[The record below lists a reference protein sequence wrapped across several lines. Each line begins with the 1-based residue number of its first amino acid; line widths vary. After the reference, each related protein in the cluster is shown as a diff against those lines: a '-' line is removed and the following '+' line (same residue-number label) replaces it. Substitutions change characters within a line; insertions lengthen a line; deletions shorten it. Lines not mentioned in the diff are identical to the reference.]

1 METISAAKVHY
12 TKNGQCV
19 ITLNNGVEMPLVGY
33 GVFQVDPSE
42 CERCVTDALAVGY
55 RSIDTAQAYFNEE
68 GVGNAWRKSGIAR
81 EDLFLTTKV
90 WVSNF
95 DGKKAARSIDTSL
108 RKLQTD
114 YIDLL
119 LIHQCFGD
127 YYNAYRAMEDAL
139 EAGKVRAIGVSNF
152 YYDRFLDISEM
163 MDIKPAVNQI
173 EINVFAQQKMM
184 QEVCGKYGTR
194 LMAWGPFAE
203 GMNDFFTNPVL
214 TEIGAKYGKTAA
226 QVGLRYLVQFNIIV
240 IPKSVNKERMDQNFH
255 IFDFTLSADD
265 MKAISALDLGHGVV
279 VDFED
284 PNQRMALFD
293 VIKKYNV

>member
-1 METISAAKVHY
+1 MKKTIK
-12 TKNGQCV
+12 
-19 ITLNNGVEMPLVGY
+19 LNNGVEMPLVGY
-33 GVFQVDPSE
+33 GVFQVDPAE

-95 DGKKAARSIDTSL
+95 EGKKAAESIDTSL

-139 EAGKVRAIGVSNF
+139 KDGKVRAIGVSNF
-152 YYDRFLDISEM
+152 YYDRFVDIAEM
-163 MDIKPAVNQI
+163 MDVKPAVNQI
-173 EINVFAQQKMM
+173 EVNVFAQQKTM
-184 QEVCGKYGTR
+184 QELCAKYGTH
-194 LMAWGPFAE
+194 LMAWGPLAE
-203 GMNDFFTNPVL
+203 GFNNFFNNPVL
-214 TEIGAKYGKTAA
+214 SEIGAKYGKSVA
-226 QVGLRYLVQFNIIV
+226 QVALRYLVQHNIIV
-240 IPKSVNKERMDQNFH
+240 IPKSVRKERMEQNFN
-255 IFDFTLSADD
+255 IMDFELSVDD
-265 MKAISALDLGHGVV
+265 MKAIAALDLGHGVV
-279 VDFED
+279 VNFED
-284 PNQRMALFD
+284 PMQRVSLFD
-293 VIKKYNV
+293 IVKKYHV

>member
-1 METISAAKVHY
+1 MKKIK
-12 TKNGQCV
+12 
-19 ITLNNGVEMPLVGY
+19 LNNGVEMPLIGY
-33 GVFQVDPSE
+33 GVFQVSPEE
-42 CERCVTDALAVGY
+42 CERCVSDALSVGY

-95 DGKKAARSIDTSL
+95 EGKKAAESIDTSL

-139 EAGKVRAIGVSNF
+139 KAGKVRAIGVSNF
-152 YYDRFLDISEM
+152 YYDRFVDIAEM

-173 EINVFAQQKMM
+173 EVNVFAQQHAM
-184 QEVCGKYGTR
+184 QELCDKYDTH
-194 LMAWGPFAE
+194 LMAWGPLAE
-203 GMNDFFTNPVL
+203 GANGFFTNPIL
-214 TEIGAKYGKTAA
+214 AEIAAKYGKSIA
-226 QVGLRYLVQFNIIV
+226 QVALRYLLQRDIIV
-240 IPKSVNKERMDQNFH
+240 IPKSVRKERMEENFN
-255 IFDFTLSADD
+255 IMDFELSTDD
-265 MKAISALDLGHGVV
+265 MTAISDLDLGHGVV
-279 VDFED
+279 VNFED
-284 PNQRMALFD
+284 PRQRVALFD
-293 VIKKYNV
+293 IVKKYHV

>member
-1 METISAAKVHY
+1 METIK
-12 TKNGQCV
+12 
-19 ITLNNGVEMPLVGY
+19 LNNGVEMPLVGY
-33 GVFQVDPSE
+33 GVFQVDPAE
-42 CERCVTDALAVGY
+42 CERCVTDALTVGY

-81 EDLFLTTKV
+81 EELFLTTKV

-95 DGKKAARSIDTSL
+95 EGGKAAESIDTSL

-139 EAGKVRAIGVSNF
+139 KAGKVRAIGVSNF
-152 YYDRFLDISEM
+152 YYDRFVDIAEM

-173 EINVFAQQKMM
+173 EVNVFAQQRPM
-184 QEVCGKYGTR
+184 QELCARYGTR

-203 GMNDFFTNPVL
+203 GMNGFFTNQAL
-214 TEIGAKYGKTAA
+214 TEIGAKYGKTPA
-226 QVGLRYLVQFNIIV
+226 QVGLRYLVQRDIIV
-240 IPKSVNKERMDQNFH
+240 IPKSVHKDRMEQNFN
-255 IFDFTLSADD
+255 IADFNLTDAD
-265 MKAISALDLGHGVV
+265 MAAIASLDLGHGVV
-279 VDFED
+279 VNFED
-284 PNQRMALFD
+284 PMQRVALFD
-293 VIKKYNV
+293 IVKKYHV

>member
-1 METISAAKVHY
+1 MEKTIK
-12 TKNGQCV
+12 
-19 ITLNNGVEMPLVGY
+19 LNNGVEMPLVGY
-33 GVFQVDPSE
+33 GVFQVDPAE
-42 CERCVTDALAVGY
+42 CERCVSEALTVGY

-95 DGKKAARSIDTSL
+95 EGQKAAESIDASL

-139 EAGKVRAIGVSNF
+139 KAGKVRAIGVSNF
-152 YYDRFLDISEM
+152 YYDRFVDIAEM
-163 MDIKPAVNQI
+163 MEVKPAVNQI
-173 EINVFAQQKMM
+173 EVNVFAQQKPM
-184 QEVCGKYGTR
+184 QEFCANYDTH

-203 GMNDFFTNPVL
+203 GMNGFFTNPVL
-214 TEIGAKYGKTAA
+214 TEIGAKYGKTPA
-226 QVGLRYLVQFNIIV
+226 QVGLRYLVQRDIIV
-240 IPKSVNKERMDQNFH
+240 IPKSIHKERMEQNFN
-255 IFDFTLSADD
+255 IMDFELSSDD
-265 MKAISALDLGHGVV
+265 MKAISSLDLGHGVV
-279 VDFED
+279 VNFED
-284 PNQRMALFD
+284 PMQRVSLFD
-293 VIKKYNV
+293 IVKKYKV

>member
-1 METISAAKVHY
+1 MKKIK
-12 TKNGQCV
+12 
-19 ITLNNGVEMPLVGY
+19 LNTGVEMPLIGY
-33 GVFQVDPSE
+33 GVFQVSPEE
-42 CERCVTDALAVGY
+42 CERCVSDALSVGY

-95 DGKKAARSIDTSL
+95 EGKKAAESIDTSL

-139 EAGKVRAIGVSNF
+139 KAGKVRAIGVSNF
-152 YYDRFLDISEM
+152 YYDRFVDISEM

-173 EINVFAQQKMM
+173 EVNVFAQQHAM
-184 QEVCGKYGTR
+184 QELCDKYDTH
-194 LMAWGPFAE
+194 LMAWGPLAE
-203 GMNDFFTNPVL
+203 GANGFFTNPVL
-214 TEIGAKYGKTAA
+214 AEIAAQYGKSIA
-226 QVGLRYLVQFNIIV
+226 QVALRYLLQRDIIV
-240 IPKSVNKERMDQNFH
+240 IPKSVRKERMEENFN
-255 IFDFTLSADD
+255 IMDFELSTDD
-265 MKAISALDLGHGVV
+265 MTAISDLDLGHGIVV
-279 VDFED
+279 NFED
-284 PNQRMALFD
+284 PGQRVALFD
-293 VIKKYNV
+293 IVKKYHV

>member
-1 METISAAKVHY
+1 MKKTIK
-12 TKNGQCV
+12 
-19 ITLNNGVEMPLVGY
+19 LNNGVEMPLVGY
-33 GVFQVDPSE
+33 GVFQVDPAE
-42 CERCVTDALAVGY
+42 CERCVTDALAIGY

-95 DGKKAARSIDTSL
+95 GGNKAAESIDTSL

-139 EAGKVRAIGVSNF
+139 KAGKVRAIGVSNF
-152 YYDRFLDISEM
+152 YYDRFVDIAQM
-163 MDIKPAVNQI
+163 MDVKPAVNQI
-173 EINVFAQQKMM
+173 EVNVFAQQKSM
-184 QEVCGKYGTR
+184 QEICAKFDTH

-203 GMNDFFTNPVL
+203 GMNGFFTNPVL
-214 TEIGAKYGKTAA
+214 TKIGTKYGKTAA
-226 QVGLRYLVQFNIIV
+226 QVGLRYLIQQDIIV
-240 IPKSVNKERMDQNFH
+240 IPKSVHKERMKENFD
-255 IFDFTLSADD
+255 IMDFELSAEE
-265 MKAISALDLGHGVV
+265 MKTIETLDYGHGIVV
-279 VDFED
+279 NFED
-284 PNQRMALFD
+284 PMQRVSLFD
-293 VIKKYNV
+293 IIKKYKV

>member
-1 METISAAKVHY
+1 MEKTVK
-12 TKNGQCV
+12 
-19 ITLNNGVEMPLVGY
+19 LNNGVEMPLVGY
-33 GVFQVDPSE
+33 GVFQVSPEE

-81 EDLFLTTKV
+81 KELFLTTKV

-95 DGKKAARSIDTSL
+95 EGTKAAESIDTSL

-139 EAGKVRAIGVSNF
+139 KAGKVRAIGVSNF
-152 YYDRFLDISEM
+152 YYDRFVDIAEM
-163 MDIKPAVNQI
+163 MDVKPAVNQI
-173 EINVFAQQKMM
+173 EVNVFAQQKQM
-184 QEVCGKYGTR
+184 QELSAKYGTH

-203 GMNDFFTNPVL
+203 GMNGFFTNPVL
-214 TEIGAKYGKTAA
+214 TEIGAKYGKTPA
-226 QVGLRYLVQFNIIV
+226 QVGLRYLVQRDIIV
-240 IPKSVNKERMDQNFH
+240 IPKTVRKERMVQNFD
-255 IFDFTLSADD
+255 IIDFELSADD
-265 MKAISALDLGHGVV
+265 MKAIAHFDLGHGVV
-279 VDFED
+279 VNFED
-284 PNQRMALFD
+284 PMQRVSLFD
-293 VIKKYNV
+293 IVKKYKV

>member
-1 METISAAKVHY
+1 MDKTIK
-12 TKNGQCV
+12 
-19 ITLNNGVEMPLVGY
+19 LNNGVEMPLVGY
-33 GVFQVDPSE
+33 GVFQVDPKE

-95 DGKKAARSIDTSL
+95 EGKKAAESIDTSL

-139 EAGKVRAIGVSNF
+139 KAGKVRAIGVSNF
-152 YYDRFLDISEM
+152 YYDRFVDIAEM
-163 MDIKPAVNQI
+163 VEVKPAVNQI
-173 EINVFAQQKMM
+173 EVNVFAQQKPM
-184 QEVCGKYGTR
+184 QELCAKYGTY

-203 GMNDFFTNPVL
+203 GMNGFFTNPVL
-214 TEIGAKYGKTAA
+214 TEIGAKYGKTPA
-226 QVGLRYLVQFNIIV
+226 QVGLRYLVQRHIIV
-240 IPKSVNKERMDQNFH
+240 IPKSVHKERMEQNLN
-255 IFDFTLSADD
+255 IMDFDLSADD
-265 MKAISALDLGHGVV
+265 MNTIASLDLGHGVV
-279 VDFED
+279 VNFED
-284 PNQRMALFD
+284 PMQRVSLFD
-293 VIKKYNV
+293 IIKKYKV

>member
-1 METISAAKVHY
+1 
-12 TKNGQCV
+12 
-19 ITLNNGVEMPLVGY
+19 MPLVGY
-33 GVFQVDPSE
+33 GVFQVDPAE

-95 DGKKAARSIDTSL
+95 EGKKAAESIDISL

-139 EAGKVRAIGVSNF
+139 KAGKVRAIGVSNF
-152 YYDRFLDISEM
+152 YYDRFVDIAEM
-163 MDIKPAVNQI
+163 MDVKPAVNHI
-173 EINVFAQQKMM
+173 EVNVFAQQKPM
-184 QEVCGKYGTR
+184 QELCAKYGTR

-203 GMNDFFTNPVL
+203 GMNGFFTNPVL
-214 TEIGAKYGKTAA
+214 TEIGAKYGKTPA
-226 QVGLRYLVQFNIIV
+226 QVGLRYLVQRDIIV
-240 IPKSVNKERMDQNFH
+240 IPKSVHKDRMAQNFN
-255 IFDFTLSADD
+255 IMDFELSAED
-265 MKAISALDLGHGVV
+265 MKAIDALDLGHGVV
-279 VDFED
+279 VNFED
-284 PNQRMALFD
+284 PMQRVALFD
-293 VIKKYNV
+293 IIKKYKV